1 MLLLVR
7 SVLLLGR
14 RGTSASMI
22 QALVGGQVGASSSG
36 NLTHALSSLKQATID
51 VRVVQTVLVL
61 LGHAEVDRLQAAV

>member
-1 MLLLVR
+1 
-7 SVLLLGR
+7 
-14 RGTSASMI
+14 MI